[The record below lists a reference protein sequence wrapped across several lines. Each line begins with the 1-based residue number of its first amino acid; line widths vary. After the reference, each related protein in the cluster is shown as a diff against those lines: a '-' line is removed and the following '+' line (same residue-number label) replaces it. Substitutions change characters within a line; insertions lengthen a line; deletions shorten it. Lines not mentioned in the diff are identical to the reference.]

1 MKILIIDDEPFIL
14 KVLHRQISSLTE
26 LEVVPCESAHA
37 ALAELAADAAQIF
50 LIFCDLQMPE
60 MDGIEFVRQLV
71 ALNYDKGL
79 VLISGEDT
87 RTLETAKKLALAH
100 KLQLLGTIQKPAAR
114 EQLQQMLERGANICA
129 PAPPRAVGK
138 IYGAEE
144 LRQAIAGGH
153 LENYYQPK
161 VELATGK
168 VFGVE
173 SLVRWRH
180 PEDGLVFPDQFI
192 TLAEENGLIDDLT
205 RVVLTAALAQTRQWL
220 DAGLD
225 LKVAVN
231 ASMENFSDVEF
242 PDFIA
247 RTAEK
252 AGVPLT
258 SLILEITESR
268 LMQDPLSAL
277 DIIIRLRLK
286 RIMLSIDDF
295 GTGNSSMAQLRDLP
309 FDELKVD
316 RGFVHGAWR
325 NDALRTI
332 FEASISIA
340 QQLGMKTVAEGP
352 EDREDW
358 DFLKA
363 SGCDLAQG
371 YFIAKPMPGPE
382 VLGWIAAWEDRRQEL
397 LEG

>member
-1 MKILIIDDEPFIL
+1 MKILIIDDEPFVL
-14 KVLHRQISSLTE
+14 KVLHHQLSSLTDA
-26 LEVVPCESAHA
+26 EVVPCDSARA

-71 ALNYDKGL
+71 AIHYDKAL
-79 VLISGEDT
+79 VLVSGEDI
-87 RTLETAKKLALAH
+87 RTLETAERLALAH
-100 KLQLLGTIQKPAAR
+100 KLQFLGAIHKPAAP
-114 EQLQQMLERGANICA
+114 EQLRQMLESAATLCS
-129 PAPPRAVGK
+129 PAPPRVAPK
-138 IYGAEE
+138 IYDAED
-144 LRQAIAGGH
+144 LRHAITAGH

-161 VELATGK
+161 VELATGR
-168 VFGVE
+168 VVGVE
-173 SLVRWRH
+173 TLVRWRH
-180 PEDGLVFPDQFI
+180 PDDGLVYPDQFI
-192 TLAEENGLIDDLT
+192 TLAEEHGLIDVLT
-205 RVVLTAALAQTRQWL
+205 RVVLTAALAQTRHWL

-231 ASMENFSDVEF
+231 ASMDNFSDVEF

-247 RTAEK
+247 RTAEM

-268 LMQDPLSAL
+268 LMKDPLSAL

-286 RIMLSIDDF
+286 RIKLSIDDF
-295 GTGNSSMAQLRDLP
+295 GTGNSSLAQLRDLP

-316 RGFVHGAWR
+316 RGFVHGASR
-325 NDALRTI
+325 NDALRAI
-332 FEASISIA
+332 FEASLSMA
-340 QQLGMKTVAEGP
+340 RQLGMKTVAEGP

-371 YFIAKPMPGPE
+371 YFIAKPMPASE
-382 VLGWIAAWEDRRQEL
+382 VVGWIAAWEPRRQEL
-397 LEG
+397 M

>member
-14 KVLHRQISSLTE
+14 KLLHRQIGSLTD

-37 ALAELAADAAQIF
+37 ALAELAADAAQIS

-71 ALNYDKGL
+71 ALHYDKGL
-79 VLISGEDT
+79 VLVSGEDT
-87 RTLETAKKLALAH
+87 RTLETAEKLALAH
-100 KLQLLGTIQKPAAR
+100 KLQLLGTIHKPAAL
-114 EQLQQMLERGANICA
+114 EQLQQMLERGANICT

-138 IYGAEE
+138 IYSAED
-144 LRQAIAGGH
+144 LRQAIAAGH

-161 VELATGK
+161 GELATGT

-192 TLAEENGLIDDLT
+192 TLAEEHGLIDDLT

-231 ASMENFSDVEF
+231 ASMDNFSDVEF

-258 SLILEITESR
+258 NLILEITESR
-268 LMQDPLSAL
+268 LMQDPVSAL

-286 RIMLSIDDF
+286 RIRLSIDDF

-309 FDELKVD
+309 FDELKID

-332 FEASISIA
+332 FEASLSIA

-352 EDREDW
+352 EDRDDW

-382 VLGWIAAWEDRRQEL
+382 VLDWIAAWESRRQEL
-397 LEG
+397 IEG

>member
-1 MKILIIDDEPFIL
+1 MKILIIDDEPFVL
-14 KVLHRQISSLTE
+14 KVLHHQLSSLTDA
-26 LEVVPCESAHA
+26 EVVPCDSARA
-37 ALAELAADAAQIF
+37 ALAELAADADSIF

-71 ALNYDKGL
+71 AIHYDKGL

-87 RTLETAKKLALAH
+87 RTLQTAERLALAH
-100 KLQLLGTIQKPAAR
+100 KLQFLGAIQKPAAPK
-114 EQLQQMLERGANICA
+114 QLRQMLERAGSICT
-129 PAPPRAVGK
+129 PAPPRAAHK
-138 IYGAEE
+138 KYGAED
-144 LRQAIAGGH
+144 LRQAITAGH
-153 LENYYQPK
+153 LENFYQPK
-161 VELATGK
+161 VELATGR
-168 VFGVE
+168 VAGVE
-173 SLVRWRH
+173 TLVRWRH

-192 TLAEENGLIDDLT
+192 TLAEENGLIDDLS
-205 RVVLTAALAQTRQWL
+205 RVVLTAALTQTRHWL

-231 ASMENFSDVEF
+231 ASMDNFNDVEF

-258 SLILEITESR
+258 NLILEITESR
-268 LMQDPLSAL
+268 LMKDPLSAL

-286 RIMLSIDDF
+286 RIKLSIDDF
-295 GTGNSSMAQLRDLP
+295 GTGHSSLTQLHDLP

-316 RGFVHGAWR
+316 RSFVHGAWQ
-325 NDALRTI
+325 NDAIRAI
-332 FEASISIA
+332 FEASIGMA
-340 QQLGMKTVAEGP
+340 RQLGMKTVAEGP
-352 EDREDW
+352 EDRKDW

-371 YFIAKPMPGPE
+371 YFIAKPMPGSE
-382 VLGWIAAWEDRRQEL
+382 VLGWISAWEARRQEL
-397 LEG
+397 V

>member
-1 MKILIIDDEPFIL
+1 MKILIIDDEPFVL
-14 KVLHRQISSLTE
+14 KVLQHQLSSLTDA
-26 LEVVPCESAHA
+26 EVVPCDSARA
-37 ALAELAADAAQIF
+37 ALAELAVDAAQIF

-71 ALNYDKGL
+71 ALHYDKAL
-79 VLISGEDT
+79 VLVSGEDI
-87 RTLETAKKLALAH
+87 RTLETAERLALAH
-100 KLQLLGTIQKPAAR
+100 KLQFLGAIQKPATR
-114 EQLQQMLERGANICA
+114 EQLQQMLERAVTCCVPTPLRAA
-129 PAPPRAVGK
+129 PK
-138 IYGAEE
+138 TYGAED
-144 LRQAIAGGH
+144 LRHAIAAGH

-161 VELATGK
+161 VELATGR
-168 VFGVE
+168 VIGVE
-173 SLVRWRH
+173 TLVRWRH
-180 PEDGLVFPDQFI
+180 PDDGLVFPDQFI
-192 TLAEENGLIDDLT
+192 TLAEEHGLINDLT
-205 RVVLTAALAQTRQWL
+205 RVVLTAALVQTRHWL

-231 ASMENFSDVEF
+231 ASMDNFSDVEF

-247 RTAEK
+247 RTAEM

-268 LMQDPLSAL
+268 LMKDPLSAL

-286 RIMLSIDDF
+286 RIKLSIDDF
-295 GTGNSSMAQLRDLP
+295 GTGNSSMTQLRDLP

-316 RGFVHGAWR
+316 RGFVHGACR
-325 NDALRTI
+325 NDALRAI
-332 FEASISIA
+332 FEASLSMA
-340 QQLGMKTVAEGP
+340 RQLGMKTVAEGP

-371 YFIAKPMPGPE
+371 YFIAKPMPASE
-382 VLGWIAAWEDRRQEL
+382 VLGWIAAWEPRRQEL
-397 LEG
+397 M